1 MCNWKMMV
9 ASYFKLFFRRSK
21 FSFYEY
27 SFRLTWDKNLE
38 GSLPEFRNH
47 HKNPIDIEYNF
58 KLFVISVDFL
68 IMGSAKAILSFI
80 HRLLAA
86 GWLERDGLE
95 DFAAAVEQ

>member
-1 MCNWKMMV
+1 
-9 ASYFKLFFRRSK
+9 
-21 FSFYEY
+21 
-27 SFRLTWDKNLE
+27 
-38 GSLPEFRNH
+38 
-47 HKNPIDIEYNF
+47 
-58 KLFVISVDFL
+58 L